1 MPDFAYTA
9 RTLQGQRV
17 TGTVTA
23 GSLREASAQLASKS
37 LLPVEVKQASR
48 QAAVSLGSNRRI
60 KGQVM
65 ATTYGQ
71 MAGLLRSGVPLLRTL
86 TVLGE
91 QSTNPALAEVL
102 QDVRGRVEEGE
113 PLGAAMARHPKAF
126 SEMAINMVRAGTEG
140 GFLEDALERVAQFTE
155 LQEDLKGRTISALAY
170 PVFLMCAGT
179 VIVTGLIVF
188 FVPKFE
194 RLFTT
199 LRQRAEMPAITEY
212 LLAFS
217 SFLQSYGWMLILA
230 LVGLFFLVRM
240 QLQTDRGRMLWDRFK
255 IRVPMF
261 GPILLNLAVAR
272 FCRVLGT
279 LLANGVSILKALE
292 ISRDAAGNRVLG
304 LAVSEAAEQVQ
315 AGQKLAE
322 PLARS
327 GHFPMTVI
335 EMIRVAEEAN
345 SLDTVLPQISDGLE
359 KRTFR
364 RLDLLVRLLEPV
376 LLLIMAAVVLCVVLA
391 LLLPIIKANSA
402 L

>member
-1 MPDFAYTA
+1 MPDFSYTA

-17 TGTVTA
+17 SGTVTA
-23 GSLREASAQLASKS
+23 PTLREAAAQLASKS
-37 LLPVEVKQASR
+37 LLPVEVKQAGR
-48 QAAVSLGSNRRI
+48 TGVTLGSNRKI

-65 ATTYGQ
+65 ATTFGQ

-91 QSTNPALAEVL
+91 QSTNHALSEVL

-113 PLGAAMARHPKAF
+113 PLGNAMSRHPRAF
-126 SEMAINMVRAGTEG
+126 SDMSINMVRAGTEG

-170 PVFLMCAGT
+170 PVFLMGAGT
-179 VIVTGLIVF
+179 IIVTGLIVF

-194 RLFTT
+194 RLFAT

-217 SFLQSYGWMLILA
+217 SFLQSYGWLV
-230 LVGLFFLVRM
+230 LVGLVGLYVLFRM
-240 QLQTDRGRMLWDRFK
+240 QMQTERGQLLWDRFK

-279 LLANGVSILKALE
+279 LLANGVPILKSLE
-292 ISRDAAGNRVLG
+292 ISRDAAGNRVLAK
-304 LAVSEAAEQVQ
+304 AVVEAAEQVQ

-322 PLARS
+322 PLAKS

-345 SLDTVLPQISDGLE
+345 SLDTVLPQIADGLE

-376 LLLIMAAVVLCVVLA
+376 LLLIMAAIVLCVVLA